1 MGLSGIFGPLKPFL
15 LLVTKQKGIL
25 MSLCSVSCATTVS
38 HFQAFLWQKCP
49 FLECF
54 LLQYLLSE
62 TVFFSS
68 CCCVTFHW
76 RMPWWRGLQS
86 GPVSGESTSSVCLSV
101 EKGPV
106 CLEADFHLLM
116 DLTETTVTPIPLCHL
131 EPGLQKCNW
140 NISSGSCG
148 ALAAEVDSGSTHL
161 CLVEK
166 PFPPR
171 GCLFQKLDR

>member
-1 MGLSGIFGPLKPFL
+1 MLGE
-15 LLVTKQKGIL
+15 
-25 MSLCSVSCATTVS
+25 LCYNSVSFSGFPLTEVS
-38 HFQAFLWQKCP
+38 FFRMFSAAVSALWNC
-49 FLECF
+49 
-54 LLQYLLSE
+54 
-62 TVFFSS
+62 FFSS